1 MSKSLS
7 LKLAVPLLILTGFLI
22 PVGHQLIMMMAG
34 AGMTLEHRLNY
45 GRWWDKGKLI
55 CHGRAGV
62 LLLMAGSSVALSG
75 ILY

>member
-1 MSKSLS
+1 MFKSS
-7 LKLAVPLLILTGFLI
+7 SFKLAIPAIILTGFFI
-22 PVGHQLIMMMAG
+22 PLGHQFIMMSAG

-55 CHGRAGV
+55 CHGKAGV
-62 LLLMAGSSVALSG
+62 LLLMSGSVIALLG